1 MADYIAGMR
10 WALITGWVLALG
22 YYALRVTLLAV
33 PDYCP
38 DKIWDARPPECD
50 WTSLDVAVVV
60 ARPVLVALTAEVS
73 LVALVRKLRGGRR
86 VSH

>member
-1 MADYIAGMR
+1 MR
-10 WALITGWVLALG
+10 WALIIGWIVALG

-38 DKIWDARPPECD
+38 DKIWDDGPPECD
-50 WTSLDVAVVV
+50 WTTLDVALFTTL
-60 ARPVLVALTAEVS
+60 PVLTVAIALFG
-73 LVALVRKLRGGRR
+73 LVTLVRKLRSSCR